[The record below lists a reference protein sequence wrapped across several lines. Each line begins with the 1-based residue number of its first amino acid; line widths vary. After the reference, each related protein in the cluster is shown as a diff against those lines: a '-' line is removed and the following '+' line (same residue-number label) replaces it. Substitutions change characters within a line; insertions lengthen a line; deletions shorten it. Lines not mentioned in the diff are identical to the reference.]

1 MLLQIY
7 IATFI
12 FARKNVQDKTINN
25 NFNQKKFKINLNCFF
40 FVKVGKGRCQFQQT
54 FLNFRLK
61 VSESHMPCDP
71 TPLLPP
77 FWIDLLLHF
86 SLSLF
91 SLSSHKVTGSAIFF
105 FTCSSNL

>member
-12 FARKNVQDKTINN
+12 FARKKVQDKTINN

-40 FVKVGKGRCQFQQT
+40 FVKVGKGRCQFQQM

-61 VSESHMPCDP
+61 VSESRMPCDP
-71 TPLLPP
+71 TPLLAS
-77 FWIDLLLHF
+77 ILD
-86 SLSLF
+86 
-91 SLSSHKVTGSAIFF
+91 
-105 FTCSSNL
+105 